1 MKYAILI
8 FENAEQVQGL
18 RPEQFEECMRE
29 HRALRA
35 DLGPGRLVSTAALH
49 DVTTAQS
56 VLSSETSRTVMDGPF
71 AETKEVLMGFYVCE
85 FDSLDDA
92 ISFGKKIPILDEGT
106 VEIRPVLWV
115 DPDMHCDQSADV

>member
-1 MKYAILI
+1 
-8 FENAEQVQGL
+8 
-18 RPEQFEECMRE
+18 
-29 HRALRA
+29 
-35 DLGPGRLVSTAALH
+35 
-49 DVTTAQS
+49 
-56 VLSSETSRTVMDGPF
+56 MDGPF